1 MSPTAR
7 RGRPA
12 AALAALALAAA
23 VLSPTAAAADT
34 PPPALTSP
42 ANSAA
47 TWAAAQLKD
56 GSNASGDQGLTADI
70 VLALAST
77 GTGGRVAAKATD
89 WLAAHTGDYVDR
101 GAPGKVFAG
110 GAAKLALVAA
120 VEHRDPTD
128 FGGHDLVATLLGRLQ
143 DSGRFTDDLPTGDMS
158 NQFTQSLAV
167 LALQRTGKLPS
178 AAVDFLARSRCAD
191 GGYPLTFRADPAK
204 CASHTDST
212 GLAVQAL
219 LGAGRPVDAAPGL
232 DWLEKHQ
239 NADGG
244 FSDNGFG
251 TAPGNTNTTALDVQ
265 ALTAGGRTATAAKGL
280 AWLISRQVR
289 CDGAEA
295 DRGAVGY
302 QEPKADGSALRATAQ
317 AVPALAG
324 KSLDR
329 IDGRNAADGLEPI
342 GCSPGTTTGGTGDP
356 GTGGTDRG
364 ATDGG
369 THSGGATGG
378 PATGGSTGSSTGG
391 GTGTEPSTGPTP
403 STGSTP
409 PAGPG
414 TDSGGA
420 AAGGSGPSGGG
431 PAQTTTGGSG
441 GLAAT
446 GTPALSLAGAA
457 AALTV
462 AGAVTVLA
470 VRRRRTA

>member
-23 VLSPTAAAADT
+23 VLSPTAAAADA

-42 ANSAA
+42 ANSAV

-101 GAPGKVFAG
+101 GTPGKVFAG

-143 DSGRFTDDLPTGDMS
+143 GSGRFTDDLPTGDMS

-204 CASHTDST
+204 CSSHTDST
-212 GLAVQAL
+212 GLA
-219 LGAGRPVDAAPGL
+219 LGAAR
-232 DWLEKHQ
+232 
-239 NADGG
+239 
-244 FSDNGFG
+244 
-251 TAPGNTNTTALDVQ
+251 
-265 ALTAGGRTATAAKGL
+265 R
-280 AWLISRQVR
+280 
-289 CDGAEA
+289 
-295 DRGAVGY
+295 
-302 QEPKADGSALRATAQ
+302 
-317 AVPALAG
+317 
-324 KSLDR
+324 
-329 IDGRNAADGLEPI
+329 
-342 GCSPGTTTGGTGDP
+342 
-356 GTGGTDRG
+356 
-364 ATDGG
+364 
-369 THSGGATGG
+369 GGA
-378 PATGGSTGSSTGG
+378 PAPPPPPPPRRGEQTH
-391 GTGTEPSTGPTP
+391 
-403 STGSTP
+403 TP
-409 PAGPG
+409 P
-414 TDSGGA
+414 
-420 AAGGSGPSGGG
+420 
-431 PAQTTTGGSG
+431 
-441 GLAAT
+441 
-446 GTPALSLAGAA
+446 
-457 AALTV
+457 
-462 AGAVTVLA
+462 
-470 VRRRRTA
+470 R